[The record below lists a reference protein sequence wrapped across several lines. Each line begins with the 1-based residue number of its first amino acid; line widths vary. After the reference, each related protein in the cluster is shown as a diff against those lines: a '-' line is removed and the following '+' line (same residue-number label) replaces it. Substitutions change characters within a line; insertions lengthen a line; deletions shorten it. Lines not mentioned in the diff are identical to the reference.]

1 MKKFRASALGGTFD
15 ILHAGHF
22 ELLRGAVE
30 VSDKM
35 IIGLSS
41 DEFAGARGKNPINNY
56 EIRRKNLECEIN
68 SRFPKAKYEIVKLDS
83 LFGPGI
89 FSAEI
94 EALITSSETSTV
106 IAELNSLRRER
117 NLKELEHVVIPLI
130 LSKDGQKVSTT
141 RIKRNEIDPQ
151 GNLLRK

>member
-1 MKKFRASALGGTFD
+1 MKKFKASALGGTFD
-15 ILHAGHF
+15 ILHTGHF

-30 VSDKM
+30 VSEKM

-41 DEFAGARGKNPINNY
+41 DEFAGARGKSPFNNY
-56 EIRRKNLECEIN
+56 ETRRKNLEEQI
-68 SRFPKAKYEIVKLDS
+68 SIRFPGAKYDIVKLDS

-89 FSAEI
+89 FSSEI
-94 EALITSSETSTV
+94 EALVTSSETSTV
-106 IAELNSLRRER
+106 ISELNALRKER
-117 NLKELEHVVIPLI
+117 NLREVEHVVIPLI

-141 RIKRNEIDPQ
+141 RIKRNEIDPE

>member
-1 MKKFRASALGGTFD
+1 MKKFKASALGGTFD
-15 ILHAGHF
+15 ILHTGHF

-30 VSDKM
+30 ISEKV

-41 DEFAGARGKNPINNY
+41 DEFAGARGKSPINNY
-56 EIRRKNLECEIN
+56 EIRLKNLEDQLN
-68 SRFPKAKYEIVKLDS
+68 SRFPSAKYEIVKLDS

-89 FSAEI
+89 FNEEI
-94 EALITSSETSTV
+94 EALVTSSETSNG
-106 IAELNSLRRER
+106 ILELNRLRRER
-117 NLKELEHVVIPLI
+117 NLKEVKHVVIPLI

-141 RIKRNEIDPQ
+141 RIKKNEIDPE

>member
-15 ILHAGHF
+15 ILHTGHF
-22 ELLRGAVE
+22 ELLRGAAE
-30 VSDKM
+30 VSEKM

-41 DEFAGARGKNPINNY
+41 DEFAVQRGKSPINNY
-56 EIRRKNLECEIN
+56 ETRRANLEAQIIY
-68 SRFPKAKYEIVKLDS
+68 RFPAVKYEIVKLDS

-89 FSAEI
+89 FSEEI
-94 EALITSSETSTV
+94 EALVTSSETSNG
-106 IAELNSLRRER
+106 ISELNRLRRER
-117 NLKELEHVVIPLI
+117 NLKEVEQVVIPLI

-141 RIKRNEIDPQ
+141 RIKRNEIDPE